1 MGGLIVA
8 FKFETRWKW
17 AFFSL
22 LSGVVAFIFL
32 ILMLLFRS
40 QPSENEHSS
49 ISQKKSYF
57 SQGGFTVTTTK
68 ENLNHMIGEY
78 LEKQGNKSQS
88 INYKVTLEENL
99 ILESE
104 LLLLN
109 QKVPLSMVFKPQ
121 VVGNGDL
128 LLKHQSFKV
137 GNIPLPVDIVLDL
150 VKESYVFP
158 KWVTIQPQEYSI
170 YLSITQLNP
179 KGNLKVKA
187 VHFDLPKDHIEFKV
201 SFSP

>member
-1 MGGLIVA
+1 MERR
-8 FKFETRWKW
+8 FEMNWKW
-17 AFFSL
+17 AFLSL
-22 LSGVVAFIFL
+22 LTVVIVIVFVIFML
-32 ILMLLFRS
+32 IFRS
-40 QPSENEHSS
+40 QSSENGDMS
-49 ISQKKSYF
+49 INQNKSYLT
-57 SQGGFTVTTTK
+57 QPGFTVTTTK
-68 ENLNHMIGEY
+68 EQLNYMISEY
-78 LEKQGNKSQS
+78 IGKQENKSQS

-128 LLKHQSFKV
+128 LLKHQSIKV
-137 GNIPLPVDIVLDL
+137 GNIPLPVDIVLGL

-179 KGNLKVKA
+179 KGNLTVKA
-187 VHFDLPKDHIEFKV
+187 VHFDLPNDHIEFKV